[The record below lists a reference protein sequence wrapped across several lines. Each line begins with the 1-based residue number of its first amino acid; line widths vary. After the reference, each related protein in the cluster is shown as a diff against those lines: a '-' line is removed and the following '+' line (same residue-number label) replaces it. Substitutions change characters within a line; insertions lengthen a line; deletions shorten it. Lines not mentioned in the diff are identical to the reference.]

1 MGTEPAAAPAPAP
14 VGGGNAM
21 RRLRLGKVVV
31 NMGVGES
38 GKRLANA
45 EAILKTLTGQKPVR
59 TIARKTVFKARR
71 GEPIGAV
78 VTLRKKR
85 AREFLEKALK
95 VVDGRLPERVFDG
108 QGNFSFGIEDH
119 TDFGLRYDPDV
130 GIYGMDVAVALERPG
145 YRVAR
150 RRLQPRSIP
159 KGHRVTRE
167 EAVEFVRETLG
178 VEVE

>member
-1 MGTEPAAAPAPAP
+1 
-14 VGGGNAM
+14 
-21 RRLRLGKVVV
+21 
-31 NMGVGES
+31 MGVGES

-45 EAILKTLTGQKPVR
+45 EAILQTLTGQKPVR

-85 AREFLEKALK
+85 AREFLERALK
-95 VVDGRLPERVFDG
+95 AVEDRLPERVFDG

-130 GIYGMDVAVALERPG
+130 GIFGMDVSAALERPG

-150 RRLQPRSIP
+150 RRLRPRPIP
-159 KGHRVTRE
+159 KSHRVTRE
-167 EAVEFVRETLG
+167 EAIEFVKDAFG
-178 VEVE
+178 VSVE